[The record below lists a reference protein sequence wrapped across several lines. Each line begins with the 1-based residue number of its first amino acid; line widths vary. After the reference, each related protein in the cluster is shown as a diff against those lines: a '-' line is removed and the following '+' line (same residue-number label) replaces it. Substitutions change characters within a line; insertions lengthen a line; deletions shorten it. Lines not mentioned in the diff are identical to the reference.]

1 MTEVPEHLLQ
11 RSRERRAALGLGGG
25 DAGSG
30 GGAEASSATPAPAAA
45 APAPAAAA
53 PVPAAPAAPPPPPP
67 PPPPYVTA
75 AMSRPK
81 IPVWA
86 LPVLAMLPIWAI
98 VYAGVLFVP
107 EEGITDPVLLEGQ
120 GIFDQSCASCHGNDG
135 GGGVGRPLNAGQVVL
150 TFPDPADHLAFVAEG
165 SPAEGTPYGSPDR
178 PDGQHIARETPG
190 GAMPPFGDS
199 LSEEELLAVVRYE
212 REILGGETESVLAS
226 GEGVPEEGAPEEGA
240 PAAEGGEG
248 SPDAPVE
255 EGGGQD
261 GPPAPE
267 AEAEGGNVGGEAEG
281 GAGSEGESRGGEG

>member
-11 RSRERRAALGLGGG
+11 RSRERRAALGLGG
-25 DAGSG
+25 DTSG
-30 GGAEASSATPAPAAA
+30 APAEATSATPAPTAAATPAPAA
-45 APAPAAAA
+45 PA

-75 AMSRPK
+75 AMTRPK

-135 GGGVGRPLNAGQVVL
+135 GGGVGRPLNAGEVVL
-150 TFPDPADHLAFVAEG
+150 TFPDPADHIAFVSEG
-165 SPAEGTPYGSPDR
+165 SPAAGTPYGSPDR

-190 GAMPPFGDS
+190 GAMPPFGDT
-199 LSEEELLAVVRYE
+199 LTEEELLAVVRYE

-226 GEGVPEEGAPEEGA
+226 GEGAPAEGAPEEGA
-240 PAAEGGEG
+240 PAAEGGEA
-248 SPDAPVE
+248 SPDAPAE
-255 EGGGQD
+255 EGGGQ

>member
-1 MTEVPEHLLQ
+1 PAPT
-11 RSRERRAALGLGGG
+11 AA
-25 DAGSG
+25 
-30 GGAEASSATPAPAAA
+30 ATPAPAAA
-45 APAPAAAA
+45 APA
-53 PVPAAPAAPPPPPP
+53 PAAPAAPPPPPP

-120 GIFDQSCASCHGNDG
+120 GVFDRSCASCHGSEG
-135 GGGVGRPLNAGQVVL
+135 GGGVGRPLNAGEVVL
-150 TFPDPADHLAFVAEG
+150 TFPDPADHIAFVAQG
-165 SPAEGTPYGSPDR
+165 SPPEGTAYGNPDR
-178 PDGQHIARETPG
+178 PGGQHIARENG
-190 GAMPPFGDS
+190 AAMPAFAD
-199 LSEEELLAVVRYE
+199 LLTEEELLAVVRYE

-240 PAAEGGEG
+240 PEEGAPAAEGGEG

-255 EGGGQD
+255 GGGGQ

-281 GAGSEGESRGGEG
+281 GAGSEGETRGGEG